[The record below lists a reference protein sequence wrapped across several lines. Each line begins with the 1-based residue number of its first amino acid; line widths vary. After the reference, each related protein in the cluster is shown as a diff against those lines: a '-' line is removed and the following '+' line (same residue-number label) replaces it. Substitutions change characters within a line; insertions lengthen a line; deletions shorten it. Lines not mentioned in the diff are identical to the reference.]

1 MKIRKGFVVREI
13 ADSIVVVPTGELV
26 SEFKGM
32 ITLNKTG
39 KFIWELLKEDI
50 TIEEI
55 TQKLIEKYNIDTNKA
70 KSDVEKFVQTLRD
83 AKIIEE

>member
-1 MKIRKGFVVREI
+1 MKIRKGFVLREI

-32 ITLNKTG
+32 ITLNSTG
-39 KFIWELLKEDI
+39 KFIWELLKEDN

-55 TQKLIEKYNIDTNKA
+55 AQKLIEKYNIDKDKA
-70 KSDVEKFVQTLRD
+70 KMDAEKFVQTLRD

>member
-1 MKIRKGFVVREI
+1 MKIREGFVLREI

-26 SEFKGM
+26 KELHLM
-32 ITLNKTG
+32 IELNKVG

-50 TIEEI
+50 SIEEI
-55 TQKLIEKYNIDTNKA
+55 ANKLVEEYGIDKEKAIQNAENFTQKLK
-70 KSDVEKFVQTLRD
+70 Q